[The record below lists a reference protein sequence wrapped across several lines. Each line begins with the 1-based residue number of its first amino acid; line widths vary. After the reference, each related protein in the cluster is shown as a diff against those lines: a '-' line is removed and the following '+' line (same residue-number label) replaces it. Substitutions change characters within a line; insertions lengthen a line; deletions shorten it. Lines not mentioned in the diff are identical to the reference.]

1 MKRRNCVVLLL
12 MLLTVCLWQ
21 GRAYAVDLGSDP
33 LSAVDSGY
41 EIMIQQSAGE
51 NYLLLPSDVQYSKL
65 PLKGACTLT
74 GDNGTEIVLSGE
86 KMGKLL
92 T

>member
-51 NYLLLPSDVQYSKL
+51 N
-65 PLKGACTLT
+65 
-74 GDNGTEIVLSGE
+74 
-86 KMGKLL
+86 
-92 T
+92 

>member
-1 MKRRNCVVLLL
+1 MIFKIFCKKVTAIQRINQSVRTFWNTWEVTMKRRNCVVLLL

-51 NYLLLPSDVQYSKL
+51 N
-65 PLKGACTLT
+65 
-74 GDNGTEIVLSGE
+74 
-86 KMGKLL
+86 
-92 T
+92 